1 MYDSAEIQAICL
13 QLLNSVLAPRSCA
26 YASGPLDSGVLLYEN
41 PTGMSAAEIRR
52 HNQTQLTNFTIQ
64 LRQRLTYPVIDP
76 GLLRVSGWV
85 GKDYGSFFLKV
96 MEQYAKEAW
105 FIDGWEF
112 SYGATKEFLFF
123 TSLGRPCLNQR
134 GEPLSTQVG
143 KDLIQ
148 DAIIR
153 LEEKGF
159 DSSRL
164 KLRLE

>member
-1 MYDSAEIQAICL
+1 MHDPTDIKSICL

-41 PTGMSAAEIRR
+41 PTGMSAAEIRK
-52 HNQTQLTNFTIQ
+52 HNQTRLTNFTIQ

-85 GKDYGSFFLKV
+85 GKDYGSFFLEV

-112 SYGATKEFLFF
+112 SYGATREFLFF
-123 TSLGRPCLNQR
+123 TSLGRPCLNEA
-134 GEPLSTQVG
+134 GENLSIQAG
-143 KDLIQ
+143 KGLIQ

-153 LEEKGF
+153 LEKNGF
-159 DSSRL
+159 DASRL
-164 KLRLE
+164 RLRLE